1 MAAFSLYDLSQF
13 SDEMLAILE
22 DADTTDEAVIECLNQ
37 AFRCN
42 EEQIKDRL
50 DHLAKLVRQYKA
62 KENAFKAE
70 ADHFKARQG
79 QALRA
84 QDRIKSYVK
93 CFMEG
98 RGETKVDTGLFQ
110 WSLQANG
117 GKQPLSITEDLSA
130 LPDEYKVVSVSPDT
144 DAIREALE
152 SGIEVAGC
160 ELQQR
165 GTHVRV
171 R

>member
-1 MAAFSLYDLSQF
+1 MAALSLYDLSQF
-13 SDEMLAILE
+13 SDDMLALLE
-22 DADTTDEAVIECLNQ
+22 DADTTDEAVIECLKQ
-37 AFRCN
+37 ALSCN
-42 EEQIKDRL
+42 EEQITDRL
-50 DHLAKLVRQYKA
+50 DHLAKLVRQYKS
-62 KENAFKAE
+62 KEAAFKAE

-117 GKQPLSITEDLSA
+117 GKTPISITEDLSA
-130 LPDEYKVVSVSPDT
+130 LPDEYKIVSVSPDT

-152 SGIEVAGC
+152 SGIEVPGC